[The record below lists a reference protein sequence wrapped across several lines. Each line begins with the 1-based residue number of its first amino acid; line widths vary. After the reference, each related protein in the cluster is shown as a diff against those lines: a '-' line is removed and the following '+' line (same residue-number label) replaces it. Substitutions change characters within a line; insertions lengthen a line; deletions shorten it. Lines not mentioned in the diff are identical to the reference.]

1 MKPYKTYPSEKRSY
15 KDRISGATVT
25 QLTGYLG
32 HSYHTYFTNSGWY
45 DGNQRLLF
53 TSDRENVTNLFS
65 IHIGSGEISQLTCFE
80 PGSRQ
85 KVHFTNDVNPKRPE
99 VYYSAGREVRALNL
113 ETLET
118 RPLYTPPE
126 GFNASCGLVGA
137 DGQYIYGVL
146 MEDLSGRIYADLTAS
161 YIGMREI
168 FEAKPDCRVFRVN
181 VDTGEA
187 ETLWQENCWI
197 GHVNPSPTQPN
208 LLTFCHEGNWEMV
221 DHRIWLLDTEKGTP
235 VKIRER
241 AEKGEKIGH
250 EYWYADGLRVGY
262 QVHKPNDG
270 SYFGV
275 VNYDGTG
282 MQEAKCV
289 PLPSPDH
296 VHSNDFHLIVSDSG
310 KSIKLYRY
318 NGSSFD
324 NARVLA
330 MHDGSFF
337 FGSHHPHPRFTADGK
352 QVLYNSNV
360 SGYCNL
366 YMVEVPEDVS
376 ALPQVQ

>member
-32 HSYHTYFTNSGWY
+32 HSYHTYFTNNGWY

-137 DGQYIYGVL
+137 AGQI
-146 MEDLSGRIYADLTAS
+146 GRAS
-161 YIGMREI
+161 
-168 FEAKPDCRVFRVN
+168 C
-181 VDTGEA
+181 
-187 ETLWQENCWI
+187 
-197 GHVNPSPTQPN
+197 
-208 LLTFCHEGNWEMV
+208 
-221 DHRIWLLDTEKGTP
+221 
-235 VKIRER
+235 RER
-241 AEKGEKIGH
+241 
-250 EYWYADGLRVGY
+250 V
-262 QVHKPNDG
+262 
-270 SYFGV
+270 
-275 VNYDGTG
+275 
-282 MQEAKCV
+282 
-289 PLPSPDH
+289 
-296 VHSNDFHLIVSDSG
+296 
-310 KSIKLYRY
+310 
-318 NGSSFD
+318 
-324 NARVLA
+324 
-330 MHDGSFF
+330 
-337 FGSHHPHPRFTADGK
+337 
-352 QVLYNSNV
+352 
-360 SGYCNL
+360 
-366 YMVEVPEDVS
+366 
-376 ALPQVQ
+376 